1 MFLTVKYAKE
11 VAISIATPNLSLP
24 FYEQVLDFLSKSPSA
39 QELIDFRPT
48 PAAQAHFSELLELN
62 RDRVL
67 SPQEGEE
74 LDHYVQIERMISLL
88 KAKALRHIN

>member
-1 MFLTVKYAKE
+1 M
-11 VAISIATPNLSLP
+11 AISTTNLSLP

-39 QELIDFRPT
+39 QELVDFRPT
-48 PAAQAHFSELLELN
+48 PASQARFSELLELN

-67 SPQEGEE
+67 SPQEEEE

-88 KAKALRHIN
+88 KAKAFRHIGAAN